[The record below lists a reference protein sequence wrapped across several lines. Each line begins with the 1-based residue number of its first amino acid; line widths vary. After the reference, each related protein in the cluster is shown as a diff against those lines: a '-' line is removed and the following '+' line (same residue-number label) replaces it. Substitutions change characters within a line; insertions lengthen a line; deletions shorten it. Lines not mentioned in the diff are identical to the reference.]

1 MSTNPSFQ
9 DPPFS
14 KLRASIFPIQN
25 SELKKFLPMALMMFL
40 ILFNYTLLRN
50 TKDTLVVT
58 APGSGAEIISFIK
71 ILDIPCAILFFFI
84 YAKLSNI
91 LSRPALFYT
100 CLIPFLVF
108 FCVFAFFLYPNKDLL
123 HPSLESVLALQ
134 ATYPHLKWFISLYG
148 IWSFALFYIL
158 AEFWGSIVIS
168 LLFWQFANEITR
180 TGEAK
185 RFYVFFP
192 LLGNLALV
200 STGAL
205 GKWVSEASRCSAD
218 GDPWS
223 SMLTYTV
230 TAVIIAGIAILLIY
244 AWMDKYVLTDP
255 LYYDEAGRK
264 NKKDKPKL
272 SLKESIA
279 YLFSSKYLGFIT
291 VLLLS
296 YGIVS
301 NFIDV
306 AWKGQVQ
313 AYFPNSHDYFE
324 FMCRFSFWTGIMTI
338 VLVFM
343 TKGIVRRFGWFAG
356 AIITPT
362 VLLISS
368 LLFFSLVLFKESLE
382 GVVALLG
389 VTSLYLAV
397 MVGAVQNI
405 FNKAAKYSL
414 FDPTK
419 EMAYIPLDQ
428 ELKVKG
434 KAAVDVIGGRLGK
447 SSGGFIQ
454 SFLLVLTAGSLTT
467 IAPYLLGILLIV
479 ILAWMGSA
487 NGLSKLYNAKVKQG
501 E

>member
-1 MSTNPSFQ
+1 
-9 DPPFS
+9 
-14 KLRASIFPIQN
+14 
-25 SELKKFLPMALMMFL
+25 MALLMFL

-71 ILDIPCAILFFFI
+71 ILDIPCAILFFFA

-91 LSRPALFYT
+91 LSRSALFYT
-100 CLIPFLVF
+100 CLTPFLVF
-108 FCVFAFFLYPNKDLL
+108 FGIFAFLLYPNKDLL
-123 HPSLESVLALQ
+123 HPSLEIVLALQ

-148 IWSFALFYIL
+148 IWSFALFYIF

-180 TGEAK
+180 TEEAK

-200 STGAL
+200 TTGML
-205 GKWVSEASRCSAD
+205 GEWGSEASRTCTE

-223 SMLTYTV
+223 IILNYTI
-230 TAVIIAGIAILLIY
+230 TAVILAGIGILLIY
-244 AWMDKYVLTDP
+244 AWMDRYVLADSF
-255 LYYDEAGRK
+255 YYEEASKK
-264 NKKDKPKL
+264 NKKNKPKM
-272 SLKESIA
+272 SLKDSLA

-301 NFIDV
+301 NFIDI

-313 AYFPNSHDYFE
+313 AYFSNSHDYFE
-324 FMCRFSFWTGIMTI
+324 FMCRFSFWTGLMTI
-338 VLVFM
+338 ILVFM
-343 TKGIVRRFGWFAG
+343 TKGVVRRFGWFAG

-362 VLLISS
+362 VLLFGSIV
-368 LLFFSLVLFKESLE
+368 FFSLVIFRESLE
-382 GVVALLG
+382 SYNLLFG

-397 MVGAVQNI
+397 MVGAIQNI

-447 SSGGFIQ
+447 SSGGFVQ
-454 SFLLVLTAGSLTT
+454 SFLLVLTAGNLAT

-479 ILAWMGSA
+479 IIAWIGAVNS
-487 NGLSKLYNAKVKQG
+487 LSKLYNEKIKT
-501 E
+501 